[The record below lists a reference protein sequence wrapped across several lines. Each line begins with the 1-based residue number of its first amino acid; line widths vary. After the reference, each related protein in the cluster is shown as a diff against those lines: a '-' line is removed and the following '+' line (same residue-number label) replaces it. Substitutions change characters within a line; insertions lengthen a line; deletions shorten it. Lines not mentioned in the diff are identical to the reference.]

1 MKPKYQI
8 GDIVVFTIFLDSK
21 KTKQVGRVEFINKSK
36 LPILGQHSYDIL
48 VDDFNHEGRC
58 MCGQI
63 PEGKIR
69 RKN

>member
-8 GDIVVFTIFLDSK
+8 GEIVSFTIFLDNRK
-21 KTKQVGRVEFINKSK
+21 VKYIGKIEFINKPK
-36 LPILGQHSYDIL
+36 LPILGKHTYDIL
-48 VDDFNHEGRC
+48 VEDFNHKGRC

-69 RKN
+69 RKD